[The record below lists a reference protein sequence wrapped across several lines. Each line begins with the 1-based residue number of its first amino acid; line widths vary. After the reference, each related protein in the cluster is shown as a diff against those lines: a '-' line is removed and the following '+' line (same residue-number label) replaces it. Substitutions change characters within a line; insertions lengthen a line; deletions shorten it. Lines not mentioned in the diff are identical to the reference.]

1 MWVGSIRSVRVGLV
15 GAISTPVGMEPL
27 NQVAGATAA
36 VADGSYGAVVANL
49 IEEKRVCR
57 IQSNLV

>member
-1 MWVGSIRSVRVGLV
+1 VGSIRSVRVGLA
-15 GAISTPVGMEPL
+15 GAISTPVGMQPL
-27 NQVAGATAA
+27 NQMAGATAA

-49 IEEKRVCR
+49 IEQKRVCR

>member
-1 MWVGSIRSVRVGLV
+1 MGSIRSVRVGLA
-15 GAISTPVGMEPL
+15 GAISTPVGMQPL

-49 IEEKRVCR
+49 IEQKRVCR

>member
-1 MWVGSIRSVRVGLV
+1 MGSIRSVRVGLV
-15 GAISTPVGMEPL
+15 GASSTPAGMEPL

-36 VADGSYGAVVANL
+36 VADGSYGAVVAHL
-49 IEEKRVCR
+49 IEEKRR

>member
-1 MWVGSIRSVRVGLV
+1 MGSIRSVRVGLA
-15 GAISTPVGMEPL
+15 GAISTPVGMQPL
-27 NQVAGATAA
+27 NQMAGATAA

-49 IEEKRVCR
+49 IEQKRVCR